1 LSRDAGEP
9 EAGSVL
15 LLVLGCAVVALL
27 LLAVVVDASKLFLT
41 RRALAGAADGAALA
55 AAQAVDLPAVYAG
68 ATTGEA
74 LPLDPATVD
83 EAVSAYLAAAD
94 TAGGLQELTVVSV
107 DATGA
112 SVTVTLSARARLPLV
127 TLVTS
132 QPDGVLLTVT
142 ARARSAVAAG

>member
-1 LSRDAGEP
+1 MSRDAGEP
-9 EAGSVL
+9 ETGSVL
-15 LLVLGCAVVALL
+15 LLVLGCAVVAML

-83 EAVSAYLAAAD
+83 EAVGRYLAVVG
-94 TAGGLQELTVVSV
+94 TSGGLHELAVVSV
-107 DATGA
+107 EATGET
-112 SVTVTLSARARLPLV
+112 VTVTLSARVRLPLV

-132 QPDGVLLTVT
+132 QPDGVLLRVT
-142 ARARSAVAAG
+142 ARARSAVPG